1 MPESFASRLKY
12 GAAEPP
18 RMYDHICLPSDGS
31 AHATNAAEHALALAR
46 AFDAT
51 VHVLGVADIDRAAG
65 LFDAGGVDAEFVERV
80 EQEAEDAVERTAS
93 LAASEDHVETA
104 IVRGDPGE
112 TIVDYI
118 DEQGLDAVV
127 MGTHGRR
134 GLRRFIAGSVTEH
147 VVRVAE
153 VPVFTVR
160 RPDDAGEGDE
170 STGAT
175 GDLPTYERVLV
186 PTDGSDTADRAVDH
200 ALAVAEAFGGELHAL
215 SVVDVSTVA
224 SSSDIVPSDTVIESL
239 TDRSERAVE
248 SVADRADD
256 RGVEHATEVVQDFP
270 GSGILGY
277 VREEE
282 MDIVVMGTH
291 GRAGL
296 GRALLGSTAEHVIRR
311 SDVPVCAVPAEGRK
325 EAMDEE
331 AVEDA
336 AETDGLL

>member
-1 MPESFASRLKY
+1 
-12 GAAEPP
+12 
-18 RMYDHICLPSDGS
+18 MYDHICLPSDGS
-31 AHATNAAEHALALAR
+31 AHATTAAEHALALAR

-65 LFDAGGVDAEFVERV
+65 LFDAGGVDDEFIDRVER
-80 EQEAEDAVERTAS
+80 EAEAAVERTAS
-93 LAASEDHVETA
+93 LAASDAHVETA
-104 IVRGDPGE
+104 VVRGDPGE
-112 TIVDYI
+112 AIVDYL
-118 DEQGLDAVV
+118 DEQGIDAVV

-160 RPDDAGEGDE
+160 RPDDAGEDDE
-170 STGAT
+170 PAGTA

-200 ALAVAEAFGGELHAL
+200 ALAVAEAFDGELHAL

-224 SSSDIVPSDTVIESL
+224 SSSDIVPSDRVIESL
-239 TDRSERAVE
+239 TERGERAVE
-248 SVADRADD
+248 SVADRASE
-256 RGVEHATEVVQDFP
+256 RGIEHVTEVVQGFP

-291 GRAGL
+291 GRTGL
-296 GRALLGSTAEHVIRR
+296 GRALLGSTAERLIRR

-325 EAMDEE
+325 EAME
-331 AVEDA
+331 AEDA
-336 AETDGLL
+336 EEDGLL